1 MISVI
6 TTHAC
11 AKGHGPIGSLPP
23 ARERAFALMHVFSS
37 RDGFSID
44 SFEAVDLSG
53 DLIFLKCEKVP
64 LA

>member
-1 MISVI
+1 MLVRKATVLSVLY
-6 TTHAC
+6 H
-11 AKGHGPIGSLPP
+11 LL
-23 ARERAFALMHVFSS
+23 ERAFALMHVFSS